1 MPGITKTHR
10 SLLPLLP
17 IAGQTPVGG
26 AASGQRVPD
35 VACVQKPDRAVGSWA
50 VGSRAVGS
58 WAVGSRAG
66 RRT

>member
-26 AASGQRVPD
+26 AASGEWVPG
-35 VACVQKPDRAVGSWA
+35 VAYGQKPDRAVGSWA
-50 VGSRAVGS
+50 VGSWAVGS
-58 WAVGSRAG
+58 WAG